1 MLPELDKKNI
11 QDSEMDQQIQS
22 ILAHGETENTQGN
35 LVLSQEDEKYL
46 HQFSFAAMSFSTIYF
61 WAMGDKLFAIASLI
75 GGVVFPPI
83 LFVLPFFSRARAWQM
98 RQWYDF
104 IEFKKI
110 QKMWDAA
117 AIYGLI
123 LLVLVFYLSYQ
134 FFLLPFF
141 QNLMSN
147 FGQNDINGL
156 METVNDLTNY

>member
-1 MLPELDKKNI
+1 MKSEFDQKNI

-22 ILAHGETENTQGN
+22 ILTHGEVENTQGN
-35 LVLSQEDEKYL
+35 RVLSQDDDKYL
-46 HQFSFAAMSFSTIYF
+46 HHFSFAAMSFSTIYF
-61 WAMGDKLFAIASLI
+61 WAMGDKLFAIISLV
-75 GGVVFPPI
+75 GGAIFPPI
-83 LFVLPFFSRARAWQM
+83 LFILPFLARSRSWRI

-117 AIYGLI
+117 AIYGLV
-123 LLVLVFYLSYQ
+123 LLVLLFYLSYQ
-134 FFLLPFF
+134 FFLLPLL

-147 FGQNDINGL
+147 FGQTDVNGL